1 MNMVDKG
8 RWKKNTLLY
17 LLLVLLAV
25 VQLVPIYY
33 LLVTTFKGPAEA
45 ATAPMALPSSFDFS
59 GYAEAFEKMQY
70 PRAFMNTFLITFF
83 SVAGVILCASMG
95 GYVLNRKAKARSSK
109 LVFTLV
115 LAGIMFPYQMSVLGL
130 YKIIQGLHLMNTL
143 WAVIFINIAVNI
155 PFATFLFKSFVS
167 TIPIEVEEAARIDG
181 AGVVRTFWLITFP
194 LMKPTIATV
203 AILNSLTIWN
213 DFMGPLYFIQSREK
227 NVLLQEI
234 YRNVG
239 QFSVD
244 WTSMFHMM
252 VLAVLPLL
260 LFYVIMQRFI
270 IGGVMSGSIKG

>member
-1 MNMVDKG
+1 M
-8 RWKKNTLLY
+8 
-17 LLLVLLAV
+17 
-25 VQLVPIYY
+25 
-33 LLVTTFKGPAEA
+33 
-45 ATAPMALPSSFDFS
+45 
-59 GYAEAFEKMQY
+59 
-70 PRAFMNTFLITFF
+70 
-83 SVAGVILCASMG
+83 
-95 GYVLNRKAKARSSK
+95 LNRKAKARSSK